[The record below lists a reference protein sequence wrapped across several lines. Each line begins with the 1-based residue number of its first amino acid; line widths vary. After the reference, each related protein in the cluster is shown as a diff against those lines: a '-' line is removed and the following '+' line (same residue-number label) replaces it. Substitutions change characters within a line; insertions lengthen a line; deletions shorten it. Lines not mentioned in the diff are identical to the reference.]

1 MIDNPASYIVLLCVL
16 IGFLVYVL
24 DAYLKTKPD
33 DYDPCKKYFV
43 VESMRTELDWGKV
56 NRKRRF

>member
-1 MIDNPASYIVLLCVL
+1 MIDNPATYIVLLCALV
-16 IGFLVYVL
+16 GFLIYVL
-24 DAYLKTKPD
+24 DAYIKTKPS